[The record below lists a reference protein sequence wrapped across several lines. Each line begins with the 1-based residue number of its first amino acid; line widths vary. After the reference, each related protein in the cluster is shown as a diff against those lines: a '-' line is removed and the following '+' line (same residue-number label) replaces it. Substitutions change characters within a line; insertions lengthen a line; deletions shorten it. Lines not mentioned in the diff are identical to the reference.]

1 MRSPSSQPGV
11 VPPCKLVGLVRLL
24 MLVLMMLIMLLKMLL
39 MNAADNAA
47 DKVAN
52 VGKDD
57 AAPPWPSQGFAIH
70 LVDQHSC

>member
-1 MRSPSSQPGV
+1 
-11 VPPCKLVGLVRLL
+11 
-24 MLVLMMLIMLLKMLL
+24 MLAMLMLIMLLIMLL